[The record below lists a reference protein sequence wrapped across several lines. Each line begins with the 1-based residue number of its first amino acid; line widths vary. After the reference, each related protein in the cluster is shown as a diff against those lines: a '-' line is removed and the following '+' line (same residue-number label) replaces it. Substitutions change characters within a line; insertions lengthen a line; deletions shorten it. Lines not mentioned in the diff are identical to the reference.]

1 MGAQPV
7 GPGDYLDVERAEY
20 IDALV
25 RSCLPEVVKA
35 VMYEL
40 VLRASFDVNPSEYPQ
55 VECVDR
61 DVAAAVGLNGEAVL
75 PCLGIAEESGYLR
88 DLGSGGEIDRS
99 WCELRTPEED
109 LLGMWQR
116 FLAEH
121 HEPIRNQEL
130 FDAKLAALL
139 AENAPEPEP

>member
-25 RSCLPEVVKA
+25 RSCLPYTVKA

-40 VLRASFDVNPSEYPQ
+40 VLRASFAVEPWEDPQ

-61 DVAAAVGLNGEAVL
+61 DVAAAVGLDREAVMF
-75 PCLGIAEESGYLR
+75 CLDIAEQSGYLR
-88 DLGSGGEIDRS
+88 DLGSDGEVDRS
-99 WCELRTPEED
+99 WFELRNPEEY
-109 LLGMWQR
+109 LLEMWQR

-121 HEPIRNQEL
+121 HKPISNQEL

-139 AENAPEPEP
+139 AESAPEPEP